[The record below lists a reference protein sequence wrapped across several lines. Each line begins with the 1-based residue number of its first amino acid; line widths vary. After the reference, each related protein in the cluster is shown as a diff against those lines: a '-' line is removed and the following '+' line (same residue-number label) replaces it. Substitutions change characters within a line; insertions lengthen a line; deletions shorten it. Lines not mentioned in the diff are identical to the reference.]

1 MGSKFNPLLSL
12 VGLSGIIN
20 GAYFQNEELER
31 HYGTKISQEGKSRSL
46 VTLAEKAMATHSST
60 LAWKMP
66 WTAEPGGLPSVGLH
80 RVGHD

>member
-12 VGLSGIIN
+12 VGLSRIIN

-31 HYGTKISQEGKSRSL
+31 NLKISQEEGKSGSL
-46 VTLAEKAMATHSST
+46 VTLVEKAMATHSST

-66 WTAEPGGLPSVGLH
+66 WTTEPGGQPSMGSY
-80 RVGHD
+80 RVRHD

>member
-12 VGLSGIIN
+12 VGLSRIIN

-31 HYGTKISQEGKSRSL
+31 NLKISQEEGKSGSL
-46 VTLAEKAMATHSST
+46 VTLVEKAMATHSST

-66 WTAEPGGLPSVGLH
+66 WTEKPGRLQPMGSL

>member
-12 VGLSGIIN
+12 VGLSRIIN

-31 HYGTKISQEGKSRSL
+31 NLKISQEEGKSGSL

-66 WTAEPGGLPSVGLH
+66 WTVELGGLPSMGSH
-80 RVGHD
+80 RVEHD

>member
-12 VGLSGIIN
+12 VGLSRIIN

-31 HYGTKISQEGKSRSL
+31 NLKISQEEGKSGSL
-46 VTLAEKAMATHSST
+46 VTLVEKAMATHSST

-66 WTAEPGGLPSVGLH
+66 WTAEPGGQPSMGSY

>member
-12 VGLSGIIN
+12 VGLSRIIN

-31 HYGTKISQEGKSRSL
+31 KLKISQEEGKSGSL
-46 VTLAEKAMATHSST
+46 VTLVEKAMATHSST

-66 WTAEPGGLPSVGLH
+66 WTAEPGGQTSMGSY